1 MSQPCFE
8 TVNLFLYRLI
18 LWLAF
23 PVIFL
28 RLLWRSRRNPAYRW
42 RWQERLGQSPFE
54 FQQPPIWIHAV
65 SVGETQASLP
75 LVQGLRQQ
83 YPGIQILISNTTP
96 TGADQVARLF
106 GEDQPQ
112 CYLPLDYPFAIRR
125 FLDRVKPRVLLLMET
140 EVWPNLLLECQTRG
154 IPVVLANARMSAKS
168 ASRYLKL
175 GDFARQLFAAFSSI
189 AAQSQADAERF
200 IRLGA
205 RPQCVQVTGSLKFDL
220 TLAASLFEQAE
231 VLRRELGQERPIWVA
246 ASTRE
251 GEEPL
256 ILAAHQQ
263 LLETMPNALLVLVP
277 RHPERFTSV
286 AALCQNQGFV
296 FQQRSQGGPCQ
307 PQTQVYLADSMGELP
322 LLLAAADAAFVGG
335 SLKPL
340 GGHNVLEAA
349 VLGKPVAF
357 GPWMFNFTAIS
368 ELLLQEGAAAQ
379 VRNPEELARQMQD
392 WLGDAALRLEV
403 GEKGRQTVEKN
414 RGAGERLLALVNQVL
429 AADNHE

>member
-1 MSQPCFE
+1 M
-8 TVNLFLYRLI
+8 TRFLYQLI
-18 LWLAF
+18 LWLAL

-28 RLLWRSRRNPAYRW
+28 RLLWRSRKNPAYRW

-54 FQQPPIWIHAV
+54 FRTPPIWIHAV

-83 YPGIQILISNTTP
+83 YPGTPILITNTTP
-96 TGADQVARLF
+96 TGSDQVRRLF

-112 CYLPLDYPFAIRR
+112 CHLPLDYPFAIRR
-125 FLDRVKPRVLLLMET
+125 FLDRVRPRVLILMET
-140 EVWPNLLLECQTRG
+140 EVWPNLLLECRRRR
-154 IPVVLANARMSAKS
+154 IPVLLANARMSEKS
-168 ASRYLKL
+168 ARRYEWL
-175 GDFARQLFAAFSSI
+175 GGFGPELFGAISCV

-205 RPQCVQVTGSLKFDL
+205 NPYCVEVTGSLKFDL
-220 TLAASLFEQAE
+220 TLPASLFEQAE
-231 VLRRELGQERPIWVA
+231 VLRRDLGQDRPIWVA

-256 ILAAHQQ
+256 ILAAHHQI
-263 LLETMPNALLVLVP
+263 LETLPDALLVLVP
-277 RHPERFTSV
+277 RHPERFTQV
-286 AALCQNQGFV
+286 AILCQSQGFG
-296 FQQRSQGGPCQ
+296 FQQRSSGGLCLPS
-307 PQTQVYLADSMGELP
+307 TQVYLADSMGELP

-357 GPWMFNFTAIS
+357 GPWMFNFAAIS
-368 ELLLQEGAAAQ
+368 ELLLKEGAAAQ
-379 VRNPEELARQMQD
+379 VKSPAELATQMAA

-403 GEKGRQTVEKN
+403 GERGRQTVDKN
-414 RGAGERLLALVNQVL
+414 RGAGARLIGVVSRVL
-429 AADNHE
+429 ETEGKTS